1 MCLLQPEVRPAAWQS
16 TVIEG
21 GCFVATQSNG
31 VAVVGELFVT
41 LHSNLDLGSRS
52 CFTEQL

>member
-1 MCLLQPEVRPAAWQS
+1 MRLAALQS

-41 LHSNLDLGSRS
+41 LHSDLDLGTRS
-52 CFTEQL
+52 CFAEQL